1 MNQSYLT
8 AALRAVY
15 VLFLT
20 AVCGAVGYYSFPLT
34 YPFVI
39 ALILAIMINPFV
51 EWLDK
56 LTGFPRGVNVGIV
69 LFGFLTAGAGFLTLV
84 VAEIVS
90 GTAYLA
96 KILPLQFNKAALYIE
111 SFFTNQIMPLYNE
124 LAAFF
129 DGLEAAQQESIIT
142 QVQNLGSELA
152 SGTALLLSKILETV
166 PLFFAFLPNMAAV
179 LIFSLLATF
188 FISKDLH
195 KIQNKARSVL
205 PDRLISGAAAV
216 YAELK
221 LRRLLRCGKPEKS
234 AGRLCE
240 GPAYPCGDDDGARV
254 DRAFRVEGQSCCGDR
269 FSDRAGRPAAVFGNR
284 VCICAVDCLF
294 SSGQTAAAGDRP
306 WNSVHRRTC
315 LQAACRTEDFKPV
328 NRTSPFGNIN
338 RAVCRFQIVWLS
350 RIDHGPRPSRS
361 YSGSLY
367 NRYF

>member
-1 MNQSYLT
+1 
-8 AALRAVY
+8 
-15 VLFLT
+15 
-20 AVCGAVGYYSFPLT
+20 
-34 YPFVI
+34 
-39 ALILAIMINPFV
+39 
-51 EWLDK
+51 
-56 LTGFPRGVNVGIV
+56 
-69 LFGFLTAGAGFLTLV
+69 
-84 VAEIVS
+84 
-90 GTAYLA
+90 
-96 KILPLQFNKAALYIE
+96 
-111 SFFTNQIMPLYNE
+111 
-124 LAAFF
+124 
-129 DGLEAAQQESIIT
+129 
-142 QVQNLGSELA
+142 
-152 SGTALLLSKILETV
+152 
-166 PLFFAFLPNMAAV
+166 MAAV

-205 PDRLISGAAAV
+205 PDRLISGALAV

-221 LRRLLRCGKPEKS
+221 RAL
-234 AGRLCE
+234 AGFVKAQLTLVAMTMVLVLI
-240 GPAYPCGDDDGARV
+240 GLSVLKVNHAVAIAFLIGLV
-254 DRAFRVEGQSCCGDR
+254 DLF
-269 FSDRAGRPAAVFGNR
+269 AVFGNR

-294 SSGQTAAAGDRP
+294 SGGQTGAAGDRP